1 MSAKLVIT
9 IERLLV
15 HAMDKYGSGMG
26 KVLEKRK
33 IDLSICRVFA
43 WCNRDIMFTRH
54 NIIFL
59 IF

>member
-1 MSAKLVIT
+1 MSVKLVIT

-15 HAMDKYGSGMG
+15 YAMNKYGSGMG

-43 WCNRDIMFTRH
+43 WCNREIMFTH
-54 NIIFL
+54 HIIFL